1 MTRKII
7 IGFVTYCL
15 LFMAFSALTVNVN
28 AQKKKVPKKA
38 RKLKTAGDKFF
49 NQRDYRGAIGKY
61 AEAIIIAD
69 DYPDAHFWK
78 GYSHYHL
85 YQMKVSQNDESYK
98 SELDL
103 ALNELNSAYRQGY
116 DPLSIYNIRWFVN
129 YALQNYDAALEDIR
143 NGLQL
148 DPNNLTFQAG
158 LADVYYGRKDFRD
171 AVDAYVR
178 VVDQLPNN
186 GNVYFNIANAHFNL
200 GNTAAQKLAAQKA
213 LENRTKYIGES
224 YYLIGD
230 AFQKERNL
238 TAAAEAYET
247 ALNTL
252 SNERIVYQRLSDVYR
267 TQNRFNDAIS
277 ITKRALDVFPSDGGL
292 YVDLSWYHS
301 LADQHAEAVGAAQR
315 AIAYVP
321 ENYMAHTNLCRGL
334 NDLKKY
340 NEAIQACNEAL
351 RLNPGDGETNF
362 YLGRAYAGL
371 KNRTKAAEYYKKS
384 IPGLIKYTEEFSF
397 YADGFYL
404 LGNAY
409 YENDQIQ
416 KAIEAYEKSLALSP
430 KFTKAI
436 FNLGIAYFVGKN
448 MNKAKEQYA
457 KLQSLD
463 PEEAKKLGEILKVK

>member
-15 LFMAFSALTVNVN
+15 LFMAFSALTVEVN
-28 AQKKKVPKKA
+28 AQNKKVPKKA
-38 RKLKTAGDKFF
+38 RKLKKTGDKLF

-78 GYSHYHL
+78 GYSHYNL
-85 YQMKVSQNDESYK
+85 YQIKLGQNDESYK

-103 ALNELNSAYRQGY
+103 ALNGLNAAYRQGY
-116 DPLSIYNIRWFVN
+116 DPLAVYNVRWFVN
-129 YALQNYDAALEDIR
+129 YALQNYDEALEDIR

-148 DPNNLTFQAG
+148 DPNNLTLQSG
-158 LADVYYGRKDFRD
+158 LADVYYGKRDFRD

-178 VVDQLPNN
+178 VVDQLQNN

-238 TAAAEAYET
+238 PAATEAYET

-252 SNERIVYQRLSDVYR
+252 RDQKILYQRLSDVYR
-267 TQNRFNDAIS
+267 TQNRFNDAIE
-277 ITKRALDVFPSDGGL
+277 ITKKGLDVFPNDGEL
-292 YVDLSWYHS
+292 YVDLSWYYS
-301 LADQHAEAVGAAQR
+301 LADKHSEAVGSAQR
-315 AIAYVP
+315 AVAFLP
-321 ENYMAHTNLCRGL
+321 GNYMAHTNLCRGL
-334 NDLKKY
+334 NDLKEY
-340 NEAIQACNEAL
+340 SNAIMACNKAL
-351 RLNPGDGETNF
+351 ELNPGDGETNF

-371 KNRTKAAEYYKKS
+371 KNKTKASEYYKKS
-384 IPGLIKYTEEFSF
+384 IPGLIKYTEDFPF
-397 YADGFYL
+397 YADGYYL

-409 YENDQIQ
+409 YENDQNG
-416 KAIEAYEKSLALSP
+416 KAIEAYEKSLELSP
-430 KFTKAI
+430 KFTKAL
-436 FNLGIAYFVGKN
+436 FNLGIAYFVGRN

-457 KLQSLD
+457 KLQNLD
-463 PEEAKKLGEILKVK
+463 PEEAKKLGEIIKVK